1 MAGLGDQKQALREEI
16 WARLEAEGAALFPGA
31 RGRIPNFRG
40 AAAAADLLAGTQA
53 WRSARIVKCNP
64 DSPQRP
70 VRSRALREGKIVYM
84 AVPRL
89 REARCFWELD
99 PRRLRDVTRASTIAG
114 ASAAGR
120 AVDPR
125 RVPHVDLVVIGS
137 VAVNRRG
144 DRVGKGGGYADLEYA
159 ILREIG
165 CIDDD
170 TVVATT
176 VHPLQLVVGPVPVT
190 AHDVRVDLVV
200 TPVEVIRARRAGPQP
215 RGILDDHL
223 TDSIRAEVPILKLLG
238 HGA

>member
-1 MAGLGDQKQALREEI
+1 
-16 WARLEAEGAALFPGA
+16 
-31 RGRIPNFRG
+31 
-40 AAAAADLLAGTQA
+40 
-53 WRSARIVKCNP
+53 
-64 DSPQRP
+64 
-70 VRSRALREGKIVYM
+70 M

-99 PRRLRDVTRASTIAG
+99 PRRLRDVTRAATIAG

-120 AVDPR
+120 PVDPR
-125 RVPHVDLVVIGS
+125 RMPHVDLVVIGS
-137 VAVNRRG
+137 VAANRHG
-144 DRVGKGGGYADLEYA
+144 ERVGKGGGYADLEYS

-176 VHPLQLVVGPVPVT
+176 IHSLQLLVESVPMT

-200 TPVEVIRARRAGPQP
+200 TPEQVIRARRAGPQP
-215 RGILDDHL
+215 RGVLDEHL
-223 TDSIRAEVPILKLLG
+223 TDFIRAEIPILKLLG

>member
-1 MAGLGDQKQALREEI
+1 MAHRGDEKQRIRERI
-16 WARLEAEGAALFPGA
+16 WDLLERRRAAAFPGA
-31 RGRIPNFRG
+31 RGRIPNFVG
-40 AAAAADLLAGTQA
+40 ASAAADALAGTDE
-53 WRSARIVKCNP
+53 WRAAGALKCNP

-70 VRSRALREGKIVYM
+70 VRLRALREGKILYM

-99 PRRLRDVTRASTIAG
+99 PRRLRDVARAATIAG

-125 RVPHVDLVVIGS
+125 RMPHLDLVVIGS

-144 DRVGKGGGYADLEYA
+144 ERVGKGGGDADLEYA

-176 VHPLQLVVGPVPVT
+176 IHPLQLVLDRVP
-190 AHDVRVDLVV
+190 L
-200 TPVEVIRARRAGPQP
+200 TP
-215 RGILDDHL
+215 H
-223 TDSIRAEVPILKLLG
+223 
-238 HGA
+238 